1 MALHTDENGFIV
13 MRDETID
20 AVAQSAVVVQ
30 LLGRPE
36 GLSLV
41 ALISSIV
48 DVDAE
53 RVARAAD
60 SLQVA
65 GVVCRHDNAVYPTP
79 ALERMDAIGM
89 VCI

>member
-1 MALHTDENGFIV
+1 

-20 AVAQSAVVVQ
+20 ALAQSAVVVEVMQ
-30 LLGRPE
+30 RPE
-36 GLSLV
+36 GVSLV

-53 RVARAAD
+53 RVASAAD
-60 SLQVA
+60 RLHEA
-65 GVVCRHDNAVYPTP
+65 GVVCRHENTVFPTP
-79 ALERMDAIGM
+79 ALKRLDAIGM

>member
-1 MALHTDENGFIV
+1 

-30 LLGRPE
+30 LLERPD

-41 ALISSIV
+41 ALIASIV

-53 RVARAAD
+53 RVVRAAD
-60 SLQVA
+60 SLHEA
-65 GVVCRHDNAVYPTP
+65 GIVRRDGNTVYPTP

-89 VCI
+89 VGI

>member
-1 MALHTDENGFIV
+1 

-20 AVAQSAVVVQ
+20 ALAQSAVVVEVMQ
-30 LLGRPE
+30 RPE
-36 GLSLV
+36 GVSLV

-53 RVARAAD
+53 RVASAAD
-60 SLQVA
+60 RLHEA
-65 GVVCRHDNAVYPTP
+65 GVVCRHENTVFPTP
-79 ALERMDAIGM
+79 ALERLDAIGM

>member
-1 MALHTDENGFIV
+1 

-30 LLGRPE
+30 LLERPD

-48 DVDAE
+48 DVDAD

-60 SLQVA
+60 SLRQA
-65 GVVCRHDNAVYPTP
+65 GIVCRHDNTIYPTP

-89 VCI
+89 VGI